1 MSDAERENYELHAL
15 TPLDGRYASRVAPV
29 REYFSEA
36 ALIKYRVRVEVE
48 YLISLSETVAELR
61 GVLVGDGLAAWRSV
75 AADFSDADAR
85 RCKEIERTTNHD
97 VKAVEYFLKEK
108 WDAAGL
114 AGRGKEFIHFGLT
127 SQDVN
132 HVAQPLMLA
141 ECASAVLVP
150 RYRDLVK
157 ALGERAWLWRDKPML
172 ARTHG
177 QSASPTRLG
186 KEFAVFATR
195 LARAVAALYACAH
208 GAKFGGATGGFNAHG
223 VAYPEHD
230 WPAFA
235 DAFVAKVS
243 NGKLVRQK
251 HTTQIEHYDDL
262 AAFCHA
268 LCRCNTIILDLCR
281 DAWTYVSLGYFAQK
295 VAAGEVGSSAM
306 PHKVNPIDFENAEGN
321 LGIANA
327 ALVHLAAKLPV
338 SRLQRD
344 LSDSTALRALGVPL
358 GHAYLALGS
367 CLKGLNKL
375 TVNDAVLERDLDNNW
390 AVCAEGIQTVL
401 RKAAYPNPYE
411 ALKALTRTGKP
422 ATEQDIRS
430 FVEGLD
436 VAPDVKATLRTITP
450 HSYVGAFDA
459 SEFAP

>member
-1 MSDAERENYELHAL
+1 M
-15 TPLDGRYASRVAPV
+15 
-29 REYFSEA
+29 
-36 ALIKYRVRVEVE
+36 IKYRVRVEVA
-48 YLISLSETVAELR
+48 YLVALDDA
-61 GVLVGDGLAAWRSV
+61 VGDVGLDAAGRRAWAAV
-75 AADFSDADAR
+75 AADFCAADAK
-85 RCKEIERTTNHD
+85 RCKAIEKTTNHD

-108 WDAAGL
+108 WDALGL
-114 AGRGKEFIHFGLT
+114 PARGKEFIHFGLT

-141 ECASAVLVP
+141 ECARDVLIP
-150 RYRDLVK
+150 RYRDLAN
-157 ALGERAWLWRDKPML
+157 ALGERAWAWRDLPML

-177 QSASPTRLG
+177 QAASPTRVG

-195 LARAVAALYACAH
+195 LSKAVDGLAACAH

-223 VAYPEHD
+223 VAYPAVD
-230 WPAFA
+230 WPAFG
-235 DAFVAKVS
+235 DSFVAAVS
-243 NGKLVRQK
+243 GGLLQRQR

-268 LCRCNTIILDLCR
+268 LCRCNAIVLDLCR
-281 DAWTYVSLGYFAQK
+281 DCWQYVSLGYFAQALK
-295 VAAGEVGSSAM
+295 AGEVGSSAM

-321 LGIANA
+321 LGIASA

-367 CLKGLNKL
+367 CLKGLGKL
-375 TVNDAVLERDLDNNW
+375 SVNAAIISADLDANW

-422 ATEQDIRS
+422 ATESDIRA

-436 VAPDVKATLRTITP
+436 VADDVKAALRQITP

-459 SEFAP
+459 AEFAPKA